1 MKNLKQLLERME
13 YTLVQGSVDREITE
27 LIYDSRKAAEG
38 VLFVCVKGT
47 AVDGHDFAGEVAGK
61 GAAALVVQEDVKVPE
76 DVTVIKVKDTRE
88 ALAFLSAA
96 WFDYPADSLKVIGV
110 TGTKGKTTTTY
121 MVKSIL
127 ESAGYRVG
135 LIGTIEAV
143 IGDTHIP
150 AANTTPESYLVQQ
163 YFRQMLDEG
172 CQCAVME
179 VSSQGLK
186 MHRVDGFTFEI
197 GIFTNIEPD
206 HIGPNEHASFEEYLS
221 CKAMLFSKCRLGIV
235 NVDDP
240 H

>member
-143 IGDTHIP
+143 IGDT
-150 AANTTPESYLVQQ
+150 Q
-163 YFRQMLDEG
+163 
-172 CQCAVME
+172 
-179 VSSQGLK
+179 
-186 MHRVDGFTFEI
+186 
-197 GIFTNIEPD
+197 
-206 HIGPNEHASFEEYLS
+206 HA
-221 CKAMLFSKCRLGIV
+221 I
-235 NVDDP
+235 
-240 H
+240 

>member
-172 CQCAVME
+172 CALPDMDVAAYRE
-179 VSSQGLK
+179 AAFGYDIHNGW
-186 MHRVDGFTFEI
+186 MHDEGGREALWKIIPV
-197 GIFTNIEPD
+197 
-206 HIGPNEHASFEEYLS
+206 
-221 CKAMLFSKCRLGIV
+221 
-235 NVDDP
+235 
-240 H
+240 